1 MYARFE
7 KTLIQGLKV
16 IEILVK
22 KNLVTLTKIKNV
34 NPNAVLFKSLDGADQ
49 NKININTANIELI
62 CYGVLSN
69 NLDASEADLMLVL
82 LKNLHEA
89 SVVAD
94 VIKTNTRE
102 QASYSCWFDI

>member
-16 IEILVK
+16 IEILIK

-34 NPNAVLFKSLDGADQ
+34 NPNDVLFKSLDGADQ

-62 CYGVLSN
+62 CYGVLST
-69 NLDASEADLMLVL
+69 NLDASDADFMLVL
-82 LKNLHEA
+82 LKNLHET